1 MRLDDKRYQL
11 GSYVAVKGLGMR
23 TITGMDLEKV
33 FVSNDEGLPW
43 HFVKP
48 VELTEELMYKI
59 GFVVIKKIDNPHHLD
74 INMSIKINGRYYYS
88 RGIVFDDK
96 SMWSFYG
103 AGIKYLHQLQQL
115 IWIIE
120 PKYEFNL
127 DSYQG

>member
-88 RGIVFDDK
+88 RGIVFDNK

-103 AGIKYLHQLQQL
+103 AGIKYLHQLQHL

>member
-43 HFVKP
+43 YFVKP

-88 RGIVFDDK
+88 RGIIFDDK

>member
-11 GSYVAVKGLGMR
+11 GSYVTVKGLGMR

-88 RGIVFDDK
+88 RGIIFDDK